1 MAHDIRVKAE
11 NITKR
16 FPRRRKGDTALAAT
30 LRMLRGE
37 GSEGGVTAVDNVSLT
52 AYAGE
57 TVGIIG
63 RNGSGKSTLLRVLAG
78 IYAPDRGSGEVQG
91 RCVYLSGFGHGMN
104 PKLSMRD
111 NIYLVGKLRGM
122 SHAAIR
128 RRFDE
133 IVAFSDLHDYIDTP
147 VRTFSSGMVVR
158 LNFSLGIMTL
168 NAQNPD
174 VLLLDEI
181 AANAGGDID
190 FQNKTRGTIR
200 NMVRHGTTTIMA
212 SHSLSF
218 VAEECDRVIWLSQ
231 GTCTA
236 TGSPEHTIKRYRS
249 TAAS

>member
-1 MAHDIRVKAE
+1 
-11 NITKR
+11 
-16 FPRRRKGDTALAAT
+16 
-30 LRMLRGE
+30 
-37 GSEGGVTAVDNVSLT
+37 
-52 AYAGE
+52 
-57 TVGIIG
+57 
-63 RNGSGKSTLLRVLAG
+63 
-78 IYAPDRGSGEVQG
+78 
-91 RCVYLSGFGHGMN
+91 
-104 PKLSMRD
+104 
-111 NIYLVGKLRGM
+111 
-122 SHAAIR
+122 
-128 RRFDE
+128 
-133 IVAFSDLHDYIDTP
+133 
-147 VRTFSSGMVVR
+147 MVVR

-218 VAEECDRVIWLSQ
+218 VAEECDHVIWLSQ